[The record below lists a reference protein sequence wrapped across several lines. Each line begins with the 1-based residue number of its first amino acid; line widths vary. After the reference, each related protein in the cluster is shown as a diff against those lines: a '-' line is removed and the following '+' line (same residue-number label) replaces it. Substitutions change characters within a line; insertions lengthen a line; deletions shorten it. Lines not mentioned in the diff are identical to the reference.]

1 MFGRE
6 QRVDDGAGVVAFEP
20 TVGGDG
26 AAAGAVAAGVHHDDA
41 VAGGQQKFRL
51 ADDADAVV
59 CLAVEEEDPVPVW
72 IFGADFPAVEQHS
85 IRRADVEI
93 LAGRPTEG
101 EGSIGFADE
110 VGRKFAA
117 DRMEERRAGEP
128 SGHSRQ
134 ERREE
139 Q

>member
-1 MFGRE
+1 MFRRE
-6 QRVDDGAGVVAFEP
+6 QRIDDGAGVVAFEP
-20 TVGGDG
+20 AVSGDG
-26 AAAGAVAAGVHHDDA
+26 AAAGSVGTSVHYDDA
-41 VAGGQQKFRL
+41 VACAQQKFRL

-59 CLAVEEEDPVPVW
+59 GLAVEEEDPVPVW

-117 DRMEERRAGEP
+117 DGMQEGGAGEP
-128 SGHSRQ
+128 SGYR
-134 ERREE
+134 
-139 Q
+139 